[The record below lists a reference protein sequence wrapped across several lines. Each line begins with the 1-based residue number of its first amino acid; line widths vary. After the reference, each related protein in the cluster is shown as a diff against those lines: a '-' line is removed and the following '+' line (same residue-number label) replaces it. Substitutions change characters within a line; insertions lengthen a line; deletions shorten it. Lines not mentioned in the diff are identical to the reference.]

1 MNQLARYL
9 LFLSLLAWG
18 SAFAQL
24 SKLPLNLT
32 VASLKPADS
41 QVIPVGELPRRIVE
55 ESSYAEQ
62 AVQKSSTIALPD
74 ADGQELESISRDLN
88 ALGKKLVGK
97 AFQTLPRYGVEA
109 LEQHLVF
116 LDDRL
121 TQLQDDLKAISRPLS
136 DEAGELAQKRK
147 SWQEARQSYAD
158 VISPELLENIDN
170 LDNDLQTAE
179 KALSAPLSSILSQ
192 SQQARHLQTRVADDL
207 QTVRDQIV
215 LIERSLWRFD
225 SESLFTVLQE
235 EPDQGEHSMQAVL
248 NGISVQIDFTKAF
261 DRQTRSRHI
270 LVAIL
275 AVLALPILL
284 LLSRKAKVI
293 IDQNVALE
301 RYRMTMS
308 RPYSAW
314 IMFIVG
320 CMLVSDFN
328 GPMFREKFLLA
339 VAWLP
344 VMRLQPRWMHENI
357 GAPVYATGLFF
368 VLSLTGHLLTGFPL
382 EFRLVQLL
390 NGVLL
395 LGTLGWLFYRL
406 PAGKPEQPARKER
419 AARAMIIVSGAL
431 IALAVIVNIFGA
443 TRLAPLLT
451 DGALSSLYLALCLF
465 AIRELVRAYTEVLVT
480 SGTKMDM
487 ANTQHAGRLFEVVQK
502 LFNLALFMA
511 WLAGTLAVFRILP
524 LFMEKLELISKFT
537 LAIGNLSITIGGIVL
552 FCLSVLLSFWI
563 AKTIRVVLS
572 DDVLPNMKLPRGV
585 ANSVSTMSY
594 YFLLVLGLLVAL
606 TAAGFELSQLAIII
620 GALSVGIG
628 FGLNTMINNF
638 VSGLILM
645 VERPIQP
652 GDVIELSG
660 TTGKVRNIGIRATTL
675 STFEGADVLVPNGM
689 LLAEKLTNWTLM
701 NERRRIEIPVGV
713 SYGCDPR
720 TVQSLLFEVAKNTEG
735 VSHEPLPPTILF
747 IGFGEST
754 LDFSVRAWTDDF
766 NQSPIIRSE
775 MAIAIHAA
783 LKQAGIAIPFP
794 QRDVHIHTNGAA
806 SEQPVETSASGMY
819 PGVSG

>member
-1 MNQLARYL
+1 MTQLARYL
-9 LFLSLLAWG
+9 ILLSLLACG
-18 SAFAQL
+18 NAFAQL
-24 SKLPLNLT
+24 PGLPLNLAA
-32 VASLKPADS
+32 ASSKPADS
-41 QVIPVGELPRRIVE
+41 QAIPVGELPRRIVE
-55 ESSYAEQ
+55 ESAYAEQ
-62 AVQKSSTIALPD
+62 AVQKSSSIAQPE
-74 ADGQELESISRDLN
+74 ADDQELESITRDLD
-88 ALGKKLVGK
+88 ALSKKLVAK
-97 AFQTLPRYGVEA
+97 AFKTLPRSGVEA
-109 LEQHLVF
+109 LEQHLLF

-147 SWQEARQSYAD
+147 AWQEARQSYAD
-158 VISPELLENIDN
+158 VISPALLENIDS
-170 LDNDLQTAE
+170 LDKDLQAAE
-179 KALSAPLSSILSQ
+179 KSLSVPLSEVLSQ
-192 SQQARHLQTRVADDL
+192 SQQARRLQARVADNL
-207 QTVRDQIV
+207 QTVRDQIA
-215 LIERSLWRFD
+215 LIERSLWRFN
-225 SESLFTVLQE
+225 SENLFSTLQNIPVE
-235 EPDQGEHSMQAVL
+235 NTDSMQAVL
-248 NGISVQIDFTKAF
+248 DGISIQGDFSKAF
-261 DRQTRSRHI
+261 DRQSKTRHI
-270 LVAIL
+270 LITIL
-275 AVLALPILL
+275 ALLSLPVFI
-284 LLSRKAKVI
+284 LLSRKAKQI
-293 IDQNVALE
+293 IDRHSTLE
-301 RYRMTMS
+301 HYRTTMG
-308 RPYSAW
+308 RPFSAW
-314 IMFIVG
+314 ILFVVG
-320 CMLVSDFN
+320 CLLIADFY
-328 GPMFREKFLLA
+328 GPMFRTKLFLTI
-339 VAWLP
+339 AWLP
-344 VMRLQPRWMHENI
+344 VMRLQPRWMYENI
-357 GAPVYATGLFF
+357 GTPVYATGLFF
-368 VLSLTGHLLTGFPL
+368 ILSFTGHLLTGFPI

-395 LGTLGWLFYRL
+395 LSTLGWLFYRL
-406 PAGKPEQPARKER
+406 PERSPDHPSRKER

-431 IALAVIVNIFGA
+431 IALAVIANIFGA

-465 AIRELVRAYTEVLVT
+465 AIRELVRAYTNVLFIA
-480 SGTKMDM
+480 GAEKDI
-487 ANTQHAGRLFEVVQK
+487 ANTQHAGRLFEVAQK
-502 LFNLALFMA
+502 LSNLILFVA
-511 WLAGTLAVFRILP
+511 WLAGTLAVFKILP
-524 LFMEKLELISKFT
+524 PFMEKIEVISKFT
-537 LAIGNLSITIGGIVL
+537 LAIGNLSITIGGILL

-594 YFLLVLGLLVAL
+594 YFLLILGLLVAL
-606 TAAGFELSQLAIII
+606 TAAGFELSQLAIIV

-628 FGLNTMINNF
+628 FGLNTMIHNF

-701 NERRRIEIPVGV
+701 NERRRIDIPVGV

-783 LKQAGIAIPFP
+783 LKEAGIEIPFP
-794 QRDVHIHTNGAA
+794 QRDIHVHSTESAINKLA
-806 SEQPVETSASGMY
+806 ETES
-819 PGVSG
+819 